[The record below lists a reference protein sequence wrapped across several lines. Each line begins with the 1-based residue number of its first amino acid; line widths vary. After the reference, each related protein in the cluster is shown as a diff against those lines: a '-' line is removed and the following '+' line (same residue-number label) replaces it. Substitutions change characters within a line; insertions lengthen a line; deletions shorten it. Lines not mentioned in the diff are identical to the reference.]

1 MARRLAVAVVTARA
15 AFCAA
20 LLGACSVPRQM
31 LAAPDDLAGY
41 RAFRMAEREGA
52 RLARAQRYLERHP
65 HGAWADEVRAA
76 FDAEEAAWFEA
87 AKSSRSRA
95 RDYVVDL
102 PDGPHANAARALL
115 VLFDEHQADLDT
127 LELLAAVRRTAAT
140 LDLETARRRHVTDL
154 LLADVAALLDP
165 AAWGARLDD
174 LPPPLAAAMRG
185 EAPRTWGGAP
195 PAHHDERLFFVLP
208 TPHGAEAR
216 ALSVRLQLWLE
227 DGRVAEGVIQGED
240 LVVRWAEALGGRVLD
255 AGDPSDRRAA
265 AAAVS
270 DVLSGALEASLPAS
284 RCSAPEGPGVVRT
297 PRGGADADGT
307 AVLARACDGWS
318 VVLRMGAQAGADD
331 AVDVRRK
338 LVRAPAPGMR

>member
-1 MARRLAVAVVTARA
+1 MARRRAVAVVAARA
-15 AFCAA
+15 ASCAAIAA

-31 LAAPDDLAGY
+31 LAAPGDLADY
-41 RAFRMAEREGA
+41 RAFRMAAREGA
-52 RLARAQRYLERHP
+52 RLAFAQRYLERHP
-65 HGAWADEVRAA
+65 RGAWADEVRAA
-76 FDAEEAAWFEA
+76 FDGEEAAWFEA
-87 AKSSRSRA
+87 AKTSRARA

-102 PDGPHANAARALL
+102 PDGPHAEAARALL
-115 VLFDEHQADLDT
+115 LLFDEHEADLDT

-140 LDLETARRRHVTDL
+140 LDVETARRRHVTDL

-174 LPPPLAAAMRG
+174 LPTPLAAAMRG

-195 PAHHDERLFFVLP
+195 PAHHDDRLFFVLP

-216 ALSVRLQLWLE
+216 ALNVRLQLWLE
-227 DGRVAEGVIQGED
+227 DGRVAEGVIEGDD
-240 LVVRWAEALGGRVLD
+240 LIVRWAEALEGRVLD

-270 DVLSGALEASLPAS
+270 EVLSGALEASLPAG
-284 RCSAPEGPGVVRT
+284 RCSAPGGPAV
-297 PRGGADADGT
+297 
-307 AVLARACDGWS
+307 VLARACDGWS
-318 VVLRMGAQAGADD
+318 VVLRMGAQARAED